1 MVMKPFYSVLVSFLT
16 WGEQEYMEKNLGW
29 FLILWLPDLPRYIP
43 YGREVHPVPENEFS
57 WFSNLIN

>member
-1 MVMKPFYSVLVSFLT
+1 MVMKPLYSVVVYFLT
-16 WGEQEYMEKNLGW
+16 WRKLEYKEKNLGL

-57 WFSNLIN
+57 WFYNLIN